1 MVADLT
7 GALSQIVTGSI
18 GDLFPDASAEYDRI
32 KGYKVNVLCV
42 ELPQTAYKWSKT
54 VITDSAQRLYS
65 TDPRIEEENGKWVK
79 TGNAVDRT
87 GNDTIRELAIPVIND
102 GEDII
107 IAVYIGN
114 SERDITSATEPT
126 YTLTIKTTGITFN

>member
-1 MVADLT
+1 M
-7 GALSQIVTGSI
+7 LST
-18 GDLFPDASAEYDRI
+18 
-32 KGYKVNVLCV
+32 LCV
-42 ELPQTAYKWSKT
+42 ELPQTASKWSKT

-79 TGNAVDRT
+79 TGNAVEGA
-87 GNDTIRELAIPVIND
+87 GNGAVRKLAIPVIND

-107 IAVYIGN
+107 IAVYIGD
-114 SERDITSATEPT
+114 SESNITSATEPT